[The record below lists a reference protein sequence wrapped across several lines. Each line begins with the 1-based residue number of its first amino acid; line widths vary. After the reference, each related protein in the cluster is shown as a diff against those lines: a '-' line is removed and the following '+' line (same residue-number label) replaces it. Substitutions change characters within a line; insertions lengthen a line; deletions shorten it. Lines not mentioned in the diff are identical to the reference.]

1 MDAATRIVPTEEIMH
16 PTSGYGIADGK
27 AVVGDDL
34 RWKILEE
41 ARSID
46 ATSRRRNQGGSLDG
60 DDGMRRGE
68 MSDDRF
74 HG

>member
-1 MDAATRIVPTEEIMH
+1 M
-16 PTSGYGIADGK
+16 
-27 AVVGDDL
+27 GDDL

-46 ATSRRRNQGGSLDG
+46 AASRQKSGGRGSLDG
-60 DDGMRRGE
+60 DDGMQRGE